1 MDNLGARGQPPKRR
15 AQLTNTTRLNSRS
28 ESVPILRLYSQ
39 IAEEPIGP
47 RAQESEGEGRIAAEI
62 PLSEERV
69 KVGKRTVGA
78 GEVRVRKNVS
88 TEQVN
93 VPVELKREN
102 VVIEKIPGQQ
112 MEQTGKEPFQEEQ
125 VEVPLSREEPVV
137 EKEIHVTGGVR
148 VRRTEEIDQETIQE
162 SARREDVDIDEM
174 DKASRLKRSDSGT
187 EEKTM

>member
-1 MDNLGARGQPPKRR
+1 MRGQPWR
-15 AQLTNTTRLNSRS
+15 AWTTAQTEGTAYKYDQAELEIRKCSD
-28 ESVPILRLYSQ
+28 LRLYSQ

-112 MEQTGKEPFQEEQ
+112 MEQTGGRGRQF
-125 VEVPLSREEPVV
+125 L
-137 EKEIHVTGGVR
+137 
-148 VRRTEEIDQETIQE
+148 RT
-162 SARREDVDIDEM
+162 
-174 DKASRLKRSDSGT
+174 
-187 EEKTM
+187 